1 MGTIMRRLTMVVM
14 CVAVTLVVPAYAQV
28 EKGDTPSNELHDSAP
43 QLRRAAPNVTIVA
56 LETLPLE
63 IQLQI
68 SATIAQSNKE
78 EMQVLRRSI
87 DAMPEAS
94 AALRARGLDSAQIVA
109 ALVDDDGGLTLI
121 THEEV

>member
-1 MGTIMRRLTMVVM
+1 MVVT
-14 CVAVTLVVPAYAQV
+14 CVAVTVAVPAYAQL
-28 EKGDTPSNELHDSAP
+28 ERGDTPSNELHDSAP
-43 QLRRAAPNVTIVA
+43 QLRRDAPNVTIVA

-78 EMQVLRRSI
+78 DMQVLRRSI

-94 AALRARGLDSAQIVA
+94 AALRARGLDSAQVVA

>member
-1 MGTIMRRLTMVVM
+1 MRRLTMVAI
-14 CVAVTLVVPAYAQV
+14 CVAVIVGVPAYAQV
-28 EKGDTPSNELHDSAP
+28 EKGYPPSNELQDSAP
-43 QLRRAAPNVTIVA
+43 QLGRAVPSVTIVA

-63 IQLQI
+63 IQLQVG
-68 SATIAQSNKE
+68 ATVAQSSKE
-78 EMQVLRRSI
+78 DMQVLRRSI

-94 AALRARGLDSAQIVA
+94 AALRARGLNSAEVVA